1 MKIIEVNDK
10 ESLDRF
16 HELPGMIYRN
26 DPNYVEVLR
35 PLIENGFNRNTNA
48 ALAGGHACRW
58 IVVNN
63 NQTVGRIGAFIVR
76 NYTSSYDQPTGGIG
90 FFECIDDQQVAN
102 LLFDAS
108 RDFLSQ
114 NGMEAMDGPINP
126 GENFFNWGLHIH
138 GDMQQ
143 TFGMQYHKP
152 YYRKLFDTYGFQT
165 FYEQYSY
172 RLDIASRYL
181 PERFWKIAAW
191 VHQKPGYTYEQFTF
205 RNQDKYIA
213 DFINIHEKAWSHHA
227 NYKRIDPEEI
237 RTLLKDAKPFLVEE
251 FIWYA
256 YRDGEPAAF
265 FMMIP
270 DMNQVIRR
278 LKGNR
283 LNLANLV
290 RLFLYNRPKAI
301 NRARVIVMGVV
312 PKYQKSG
319 LESAIFY
326 QLKEMMESKPWYR
339 DVEISWVGDFNPK
352 MISILEA
359 AGAGHVITHLT
370 LRYLFDRTRKFKR
383 APIIKD

>member
-126 GENFFNWGLHIH
+126 GENIFNWGLHIH

-191 VHQKPGYTYEQFTF
+191 VHRKPGYTYEQFTF

-227 NYKRIDPEEI
+227 NYKHIDPEEI

-339 DVEISWVGDFNPK
+339 DEEISWVGDFNPN

-370 LRYLFDRTRKFKR
+370 LRYLFDRTLKFKR

>member
-1 MKIIEVNDK
+1 MQILEVNDN

-35 PLIENGFNRNTNA
+35 PLIENGFNRNNNA

-90 FFECIDDQQVAN
+90 FFECINDQQVAN
-102 LLFDAS
+102 LLFDSAK
-108 RDFLSQ
+108 DFLAK

-205 RNQDKYIA
+205 RNQDKYIT
-213 DFINIHEKAWSHHA
+213 DFINIHDKAWSQHG
-227 NYKRIDPEEI
+227 NYKRIDPAEI